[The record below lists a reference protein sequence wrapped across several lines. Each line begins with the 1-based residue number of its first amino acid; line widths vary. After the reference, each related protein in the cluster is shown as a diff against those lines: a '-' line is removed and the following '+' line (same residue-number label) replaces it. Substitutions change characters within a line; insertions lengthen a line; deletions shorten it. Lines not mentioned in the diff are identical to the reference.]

1 MKHFLAQSPG
11 TPQACRGS
19 FIACRARVQRWV
31 KKMWRVRQ
39 GLVVML
45 LLCGPLAFAARP
57 HAAATSPGA
66 NAVAMDLQSPA
77 QSSPARSAQSQP
89 AAQVILK
96 NFQYQPA
103 QLNVKPG
110 DTVAFRNEDIYDHTV
125 TADDGSFNSG
135 LIPGGK
141 TWTLKITKPG
151 TIAYH
156 CIPHPNMKAQL
167 ISAGGNGQPS
177 GASKGLS
184 PAFNFPHSPQEFHP
198 ILVNFTA
205 ALLPLAFLSDLL
217 GLWWKRASL
226 HNAAAWMVLY
236 EAIISPLTGAAGWWW
251 KSQVGSALPP
261 RVITVHEWLG
271 TSLALIFILLAIWR
285 WSIQKKN
292 AVPGISYMVVV
303 AIVALAL
310 VYQGSLGGLM
320 VFGK

>member
-1 MKHFLAQSPG
+1 MKDLRAYIPG
-11 TPQACRGS
+11 KPQACRGKFMAS
-19 FIACRARVQRWV
+19 RAQLLRLG
-31 KKMWRVRQ
+31 KKLWCVRH

-45 LLCGPLAFAARP
+45 LLCGPLTSAARP
-57 HAAATSPGA
+57 QAVAAAM
-66 NAVAMDLQSPA
+66 NAVATDLQSPA
-77 QSSPARSAQSQP
+77 QSGSTTPAQSQP
-89 AAQVILK
+89 AAQVIMK

-110 DTVAFRNEDIYDHTV
+110 ETVTFRNDDIYDHTV

-135 LIPGGK
+135 NISGGK
-141 TWTLKITKPG
+141 TWTLKITQPG

-167 ISAGGNGQPS
+167 VAGGGNARPG
-177 GASKGLS
+177 GANRGPS
-184 PAFNFPHSPQEFHP
+184 PAFNPPHSPQEFHP

-205 ALLPLAFLSDLL
+205 SLLPLAFLSDLL

-236 EAIISPLTGAAGWWW
+236 EAIITPLTGAAGWWW
-251 KSQVGSALPP
+251 RSQAGSALPHA
-261 RVITVHEWLG
+261 VITVHAMLG
-271 TSLALIFILLAIWR
+271 TSLAVIFILLAIWR
-285 WSIQKKN
+285 WRIQKKN

>member
-1 MKHFLAQSPG
+1 MH
-11 TPQACRGS
+11 
-19 FIACRARVQRWV
+19 W
-31 KKMWRVRQ
+31 KKEMWRVRQ

-45 LLCGPLAFAARP
+45 LLCGPLTSAARP
-57 HAAATSPGA
+57 HAAALPA
-66 NAVAMDLQSPA
+66 NAVAIALLSPSQTTSAAPAQTTSPA
-77 QSSPARSAQSQP
+77 QSQT
-89 AAQVILK
+89 VILK

-110 DTVAFRNEDIYDHTV
+110 DTVTFRNDDIYAHTV

-135 LIPGGK
+135 LIPSGK

-167 ISAGGNGQPS
+167 IAAGGNGQLS
-177 GASKGLS
+177 GAGKGPS

-226 HNAAAWMVLY
+226 HNAATWMVLY
-236 EAIISPLTGAAGWWW
+236 EAIITPLTGAAGWWW
-251 KSQVGSALPP
+251 KSQVGPALPP
-261 RVITVHEWLG
+261 AVITVHEWLG
-271 TSLALIFILLAIWR
+271 TSLAVIFILLAIWR
-285 WSIQKKN
+285 WRIQKRN

-320 VFGK
+320 VFGR

>member
-1 MKHFLAQSPG
+1 LAN
-11 TPQACRGS
+11 A
-19 FIACRARVQRWV
+19 IAAN
-31 KKMWRVRQ
+31 
-39 GLVVML
+39 
-45 LLCGPLAFAARP
+45 AFATNALAGALP
-57 HAAATSPGA
+57 SPALTPSSAPAQTTSP
-66 NAVAMDLQSPA
+66 
-77 QSSPARSAQSQP
+77 AQSQP
-89 AAQVILK
+89 AAQVIMK

-110 DTVAFRNEDIYDHTV
+110 ETVEFRNDDIYDHTV

-135 LIPGGK
+135 LIPSGK
-141 TWTLKITKPG
+141 TWTLKITQPG

-156 CIPHPNMKAQL
+156 CIPHPNMKARL
-167 ISAGGNGQPS
+167 VVGGGNTQQ
-177 GASKGLS
+177 GATNKGPS

-217 GLWWKRASL
+217 GLWRKRASL

-236 EAIISPLTGAAGWWW
+236 AAIITPLTGAAGWWW
-251 KSQVGSALPP
+251 KSQSGSALPAA
-261 RVITVHEWLG
+261 VITVHQWLG
-271 TSLALIFILLAIWR
+271 TSLVVIFILLAIWR
-285 WSIQKKN
+285 WRIQKRN
-292 AVPGISYMVVV
+292 AVPGISYMVVI

>member
-1 MKHFLAQSPG
+1 
-11 TPQACRGS
+11 
-19 FIACRARVQRWV
+19 
-31 KKMWRVRQ
+31 MWRVRQ

-45 LLCGPLAFAARP
+45 LLCGPLTSAARP
-57 HAAATSPGA
+57 HAAALPA
-66 NAVAMDLQSPA
+66 NAVAIALLSPSQTTSAAPAQTTSPA
-77 QSSPARSAQSQP
+77 QSQT
-89 AAQVILK
+89 VILK

-110 DTVAFRNEDIYDHTV
+110 DTVTFRNDDIYAHTV

-135 LIPGGK
+135 LIPSGK

-167 ISAGGNGQPS
+167 IAAGGNGQPS
-177 GASKGLS
+177 GAGKGPS

-226 HNAAAWMVLY
+226 HNAATWMVLY
-236 EAIISPLTGAAGWWW
+236 EAIITPLTGAAGWWW
-251 KSQVGSALPP
+251 KSQVGPALPP
-261 RVITVHEWLG
+261 AVITVHEWLG
-271 TSLALIFILLAIWR
+271 TSLAVIFILLAIWR
-285 WSIQKKN
+285 WRIQKRN

-320 VFGK
+320 VFGR

>member
-1 MKHFLAQSPG
+1 MKYPLAQNPG
-11 TPQACRGS
+11 TPQACRGNFMVS
-19 FIACRARVQRWV
+19 RAHVLRWG
-31 KKMWRVRQ
+31 KKLWRVRQ

-45 LLCGPLAFAARP
+45 LLCGPLTSSARP
-57 HAAATSPGA
+57 HAAASAAHALATA
-66 NAVAMDLQSPA
+66 LQSPA
-77 QSSPARSAQSQP
+77 QPSSAVSAPSD
-89 AAQVILK
+89 AQVILK
-96 NFQYQPA
+96 NFQYQPS

-110 DTVAFRNEDIYDHTV
+110 DTVTFRNDDIYDHTV

-135 LIPGGK
+135 MIPSGK

-167 ISAGGNGQPS
+167 IAAGGSAQPG
-177 GASKGLS
+177 GAGKGPS

-236 EAIISPLTGAAGWWW
+236 EAIITPLTGAAGWWW

-261 RVITVHEWLG
+261 AVITVHQWLG
-271 TSLALIFILLAIWR
+271 TSLAVLFILLAIWR
-285 WSIQKKN
+285 WRIQKRN
-292 AVPGISYMVVV
+292 AVPGTSYMVVV

>member
-1 MKHFLAQSPG
+1 MKYLLAHIPG
-11 TPQACRGS
+11 MLQACRGNFMVS
-19 FIACRARVQRWV
+19 RAHMLRWG
-31 KKMWRVRQ
+31 KKLWRVRQ
-39 GLVVML
+39 GLVVVL
-45 LLCGPLAFAARP
+45 LLCGPLTSAARP
-57 HAAATSPGA
+57 QAASSAA
-66 NAVAMDLQSPA
+66 KVLAMDLQSPA
-77 QSSPARSAQSQP
+77 QDRSATPAQAQP
-89 AAQVILK
+89 AAQVIMK

-110 DTVAFRNEDIYDHTV
+110 DTVTFRNDDIYAHTV

-141 TWTLKITKPG
+141 TWTLKITQPG

-167 ISAGGNGQPS
+167 VASGGNAQPG
-177 GASKGLS
+177 GANRGPS
-184 PAFNFPHSPQEFHP
+184 PAFNPPHSPQEFHP

-236 EAIISPLTGAAGWWW
+236 EAIITPLTGAAGWWW
-251 KSQVGSALPP
+251 KSQVGPALPP
-261 RVITVHEWLG
+261 ALITVHEWLG
-271 TSLALIFILLAIWR
+271 TSLAVIFILLAIWR
-285 WSIQKKN
+285 WRIQKRD
-292 AVPGISYMVVV
+292 AVPGVSYMVVL

>member
-1 MKHFLAQSPG
+1 M
-11 TPQACRGS
+11 GS
-19 FIACRARVQRWV
+19 RAHVLRWG
-31 KKMWRVRQ
+31 KKLWRVRQ

-45 LLCGPLAFAARP
+45 LLCGPLTSAARP
-57 HAAATSPGA
+57 HAAASA
-66 NAVAMDLQSPA
+66 VNAMAMDLQSLA
-77 QSSPARSAQSQP
+77 QSASGASTQSQP
-89 AAQVILK
+89 AAQVIMK

-110 DTVAFRNEDIYDHTV
+110 DTVTFRNDDIYDHTV

-141 TWTLKITKPG
+141 TWTLKITQPG

-156 CIPHPNMKAQL
+156 CTPHPNMKAQL
-167 ISAGGNGQPS
+167 IAGGNAQP
-177 GASKGLS
+177 GRANKGLS
-184 PAFNFPHSPQEFHP
+184 PAFNPPHSPQEFHP

-226 HNAAAWMVLY
+226 HNAAAWMMVY
-236 EAIISPLTGAAGWWW
+236 EAIITPLTGAAGWWW
-251 KSQVGSALPP
+251 RSQVGPALPHA
-261 RVITVHEWLG
+261 VITVHAMLG
-271 TSLALIFILLAIWR
+271 SSLAVIFILLAIWR
-285 WSIQKKN
+285 WRIQKKN
-292 AVPGISYMVVV
+292 AVPGVSYMAVV
-303 AIVALAL
+303 AIVTLAL